1 MKTTTLL
8 KSLFLA
14 ITLCLTSLVYAQDKT
29 SLPEVTTMEE
39 VISALGDK
47 DSVQVLF
54 KNLEPIFVKKSLY
67 IDTYM
72 PDGKTLMN
80 IRYACPANFDAIGTY
95 RFVEDY
101 NGYRFRVDSIVDIY
115 AYQNLEYLT
124 NYYEQ
129 TKNKNALKTI
139 DITKPVVVTAT
150 DGANVFVQY
159 QDLDRIYHGDL
170 LVINGEHSLAVG
182 DQINTFAAKYNVA
195 TTLSLNDTTSAIIRN
210 DFFAV
215 EATSLGTITNGNSIR
230 YTMIRPSEINSD
242 SISKHNAKAIQLPI
256 GGKLT
261 KENDKFVYT
270 IEGNSIEL
278 KSTIVDLEQYVG
290 KTIEETIKG
299 VVDNC
304 NTADHSNAFIVT
316 EIKAIDTNYATI
328 AEWID
333 AAQNGLTTGSLKN
346 PVNVTLSIYQSYK
359 SFVFIED
366 ETAAICLN
374 FGDFKENP
382 IKTGHVISG
391 IEGNLSIM
399 NSANNIIAPII
410 TMTIDDTAKIQI
422 IDSIAINPIDV
433 TIAEL
438 KADEKAIANGETSKY
453 ANRLVR
459 INGVKKGK
467 KWIGN
472 NPRVYPF
479 IQGNDT
485 LAYATNTL
493 NFVSSKLDTL
503 QMTIIGVIDYQTINA
518 SQLYSI
524 YPRSIDD
531 VNLVAPEFTY
541 EEDSYEQELE
551 VSLSMLGTKGVDYT
565 SVRFIINPT
574 EDQNPIDGGKE
585 YDKPFY
591 IDETTTIQAV
601 ATYPN
606 QKFSPIVTITYTIV
620 DEIVV
625 AEPTF
630 TPDATAEYNDTVLVS
645 MACET
650 PKSAILYELSDEE
663 PTIES
668 ARFEGAPL
676 LFTETTTISAMA
688 VLLNSKGEV
697 RINPY
702 DEEPFASDIV
712 TITYIVKKTQP
723 EEPEKPG
730 TGDPD
735 VATDNVELIAMVY
748 SYAGNVY
755 VHTEIGNTI
764 EVYTIAGQTIYTGK
778 ATNNATS
785 INAQNNDVIIVRVN
799 GETTKVAIK

>member
-1 MKTTTLL
+1 MKTTTLI

-14 ITLCLTSLVYAQDKT
+14 ITLCLTSLVHAQDET
-29 SLPEVTTMEE
+29 SIPEVTTMEE

-47 DSVQVLF
+47 DSIQVLF
-54 KNLEPIFVKKSLY
+54 KNLEPIFVVKSLY

-72 PDGKTLMN
+72 PDGKTLIN
-80 IRYACPANFDAIGTY
+80 IRYACPAKFDAIGTY

-129 TKNKNALKTI
+129 TKSENALKAI
-139 DITKPVVVTAT
+139 NITKPVTITAV

-159 QDLDRIYHGDL
+159 QDLDRNYHGDL
-170 LVINGEHSLAVG
+170 LVINGAHSLAVG
-182 DQINTFAAKYNVA
+182 DKVNTLAVKYNVA
-195 TTLSLNDTTSAIIRN
+195 TNLSLTDTTSAIIRN
-210 DFFAV
+210 DFFSV
-215 EATSLGTITNGNSIR
+215 DATSLGTITNGNSIR
-230 YTMIRPSEINSD
+230 YTMVNSIANL
-242 SISKHNAKAIQLPI
+242 SNHNAKAIQLPV
-256 GGKLT
+256 GGTLT
-261 KENDKFVYT
+261 KESDKYIYT
-270 IEGNSIEL
+270 IGDNTVEL
-278 KSTIVDLEQYVG
+278 KSTTVDLEQYVG
-290 KTIEETIKG
+290 QTIEEAIKG

-304 NTADHSNAFIVT
+304 NTADHANAFFVN

-328 AEWID
+328 AEWIE
-333 AAQNGLTTGSLKN
+333 AAQDGITAGSLKN
-346 PVNVTLSIYQSYK
+346 PVNVTLSVYQSYK

-374 FGDFKENP
+374 FGDLKDNP
-382 IKTGHVISG
+382 IKTGHVITG
-391 IEGNLSIM
+391 VEGNLSILS
-399 NSANNIIAPII
+399 SANNIIAPTI
-410 TMTIDDTAKIQI
+410 TMEVADTAKIQI
-422 IDSIAINPIDV
+422 TDSIAINPIDV
-433 TIAEL
+433 TVAEL
-438 KADEKAIANGETSKY
+438 NADEKAIANGETSKY

-459 INGVKKGK
+459 IKGIKKGK
-467 KWIGN
+467 KWIGS

-493 NFVSSKLDTL
+493 NFVGTKLDTL
-503 QMTIIGVIDYQTINA
+503 QMTIVGIIDYKTINA

-551 VSLSMLGTKGVDYT
+551 VSLSMFGTKGVDYN

-574 EDQNPIDGGKE
+574 EDQNPIDAGKE
-585 YDKPFY
+585 YDKSFY

-606 QKFSPIVTITYTIV
+606 QKFSPIVTVTYTIV

-630 TPDATAEYNDTVLVS
+630 TPDATAEYNDTVIVS

-650 PKSAILYELSDEE
+650 PKTAILYELSDDE

-668 ARFEGAPL
+668 ARFEETPL

-712 TITYIVKKTQP
+712 TVTYIVKKTEP
-723 EEPEKPG
+723 EEPK
-730 TGDPD
+730 DPD
-735 VATDNVELIAMVY
+735 DPKDPNVATDNIELMAMVY
-748 SYAGNVY
+748 SLAGNVY

-764 EVYTIAGQTIYTGK
+764 EAYTVAGQNIFTSE
-778 ATNNATS
+778 ATS
-785 INAQNNDVIIVRVN
+785 TVTSIDAQNNDVLIVRVN
-799 GETTKVAIK
+799 GETVKVAIK

>member
-1 MKTTTLL
+1 MKTTTLF

-14 ITLCLTSLVYAQDKT
+14 ITLCLTSLVHAQDET

-39 VISALGDK
+39 VISALGDN

-54 KNLEPIFVKKSLY
+54 KNLEPIFVKKNLY

-80 IRYACPANFDAIGTY
+80 IRYACPAKFDAIGTY

-101 NGYRFRVDSIVDIY
+101 NGYRFSVDSIVDVFDF
-115 AYQNLEYLT
+115 QNLEYLT

-129 TKNKNALKTI
+129 TKSENALKAI
-139 DITKPVVVTAT
+139 NITKPVTITAV

-159 QDLDRIYHGDL
+159 QDLDRNYHGDL

-182 DQINTFAAKYNVA
+182 DKVDAFAVKYNVA
-195 TTLSLNDTTSAIIRN
+195 SKLPLTDTTFAIIRN

-230 YTMIRPSEINSD
+230 YSMINSIANL
-242 SISKHNAKAIQLPI
+242 SNHNAKAIQLPV
-256 GGKLT
+256 GGTIT
-261 KENDKFVYT
+261 KENDKFIYT
-270 IEGNSIEL
+270 IGGNSVEL

-290 KTIEETIKG
+290 QTITEAIKG

-304 NTADHSNAFIVT
+304 NTADHSNAFIVN

-328 AEWID
+328 AEWIE

-346 PVNVTLSIYQSYK
+346 PVNVTLSVYQSYK
-359 SFVFIED
+359 SYVFIED

-382 IKTGHVISG
+382 IQTGHVISG
-391 IEGNLSIM
+391 IEGDLSII
-399 NSANNIIAPII
+399 NSANNIIAPMI
-410 TMTIDDTAKIQI
+410 TMAIDDTAKIQI

-438 KADEKAIANGETSKY
+438 KADEKAIANGEISQY
-453 ANRLVR
+453 ANKLVR
-459 INGVKKGK
+459 LNGVKKAK
-467 KWIGN
+467 KFYG
-472 NPRVYPF
+472 RTYYLT
-479 IQGNDT
+479 QGTDT
-485 LAYATNTL
+485 LSFNQSTFNK
-493 NFVSSKLDTL
+493 FWSQIDTL
-503 QMTIIGVIDYQTINA
+503 QMTIVGVVDYRTINSA
-518 SQLYSI
+518 QLYSI
-524 YPRSIDD
+524 YPRSVEDIH
-531 VNLVAPEFTY
+531 LVAPEFTY

-574 EDQNPIDGGKE
+574 EDQNPIDAGKE

-591 IDETTTIQAV
+591 IDETTTIQAI

-606 QKFSPIVTITYTIV
+606 QKFSPIVTVTYTIV
-620 DEIVV
+620 DEITV

-630 TPDATAEYNDTVLVS
+630 TPDATAEYNDTVIVS

-650 PKSAILYELSDEE
+650 PKTAILYELSDEE

-668 ARFEGAPL
+668 ARFEGNPL

-688 VLLNSKGEV
+688 VLLNSKDEV

-712 TITYIVKKTQP
+712 TVTYIVKKT
-723 EEPEKPG
+723 EPDPG
-730 TGDPD
+730 
-735 VATDNVELIAMVY
+735 VATDNVELMAMVY
-748 SYAGNVY
+748 SLAGNVY

-764 EVYTIAGQTIYTGK
+764 EVYTVAGQTIYTGK
-778 ATNNATS
+778 ATNNVTS

-799 GETTKVAIK
+799 GETVKVAIK

>member
-1 MKTTTLL
+1 M
-8 KSLFLA
+8 
-14 ITLCLTSLVYAQDKT
+14 VYAQDET

-39 VISALGDK
+39 VIAALGDN

-54 KNLEPIFVKKSLY
+54 KNLEPIFVKKNLY

-80 IRYACPANFDAIGTY
+80 IRYACPAKFDAIGTY

-101 NGYRFRVDSIVDIY
+101 NGYRFSVDSIVDVFDF
-115 AYQNLEYLT
+115 QNLEYLT

-129 TKNKNALKTI
+129 TKSENALKAI
-139 DITKPVVVTAT
+139 NITKPVTITAV

-159 QDLDRIYHGDL
+159 QDLDRNYHGDL
-170 LVINGEHSLAVG
+170 LVINGEHSLAIG
-182 DQINTFAAKYNVA
+182 DKVDAFAVKYNVA
-195 TTLSLNDTTSAIIRN
+195 SKLPLTDTTFAIIRN

-215 EATSLGTITNGNSIR
+215 EATSLGNITNGNSIR
-230 YTMIRPSEINSD
+230 YSMINSIANL
-242 SISKHNAKAIQLPI
+242 SNHNAKAIQLPV
-256 GGKLT
+256 GGTIT
-261 KENDKFVYT
+261 KENDKFIYT
-270 IEGNSIEL
+270 IGGNSVEL

-290 KTIEETIKG
+290 QTITEAIKG

-304 NTADHSNAFIVT
+304 NTADHSNAFIVN

-328 AEWID
+328 AEWIE

-346 PVNVTLSIYQSYK
+346 PVNVTLSVYQSYK
-359 SFVFIED
+359 SYVFIED

-382 IKTGHVISG
+382 IQTGHVISG
-391 IEGNLSIM
+391 IEGDLSII

-410 TMTIDDTAKIQI
+410 TMAIADTAKIQI
-422 IDSIAINPIDV
+422 IDSIALNPIDV

-438 KADEKAIANGETSKY
+438 KADEKAIANGEISQY
-453 ANRLVR
+453 ANKLVR
-459 INGVKKGK
+459 LNGVKKAK
-467 KWIGN
+467 KFYG
-472 NPRVYPF
+472 RTYYLT
-479 IQGNDT
+479 QGTDT
-485 LAYATNTL
+485 LSFNQSTFNK
-493 NFVSSKLDTL
+493 FWSQIDTL
-503 QMTIIGVIDYQTINA
+503 QMTIVGVVDYRTINSA
-518 SQLYSI
+518 QLYSI
-524 YPRSIDD
+524 YPRSVEDIH
-531 VNLVAPEFTY
+531 LVAPEFTY

-574 EDQNPIDGGKE
+574 EDQNPIDAGKE

-591 IDETTTIQAV
+591 IDETTTIQAI

-606 QKFSPIVTITYTIV
+606 QKFSPIITVTYTIV
-620 DEIVV
+620 DEITV

-630 TPDATAEYNDTVLVS
+630 TPDATAEYNDTVIVS

-650 PKSAILYELSDEE
+650 PKTAILYELSDEE

-668 ARFEGAPL
+668 ARFEGDPL

-712 TITYIVKKTQP
+712 TVTYVVKST
-723 EEPEKPG
+723 KPVDPSDP
-730 TGDPD
+730 TDPSDPSDPSDPTDPSDPVDPD
-735 VATDNVELIAMVY
+735 VATDNVELMAMVY

-778 ATNNATS
+778 ATNNVTS
-785 INAQNNDVIIVRVN
+785 IDAQNNDVIIVRVN

>member
-1 MKTTTLL
+1 MKTTTLF

-14 ITLCLTSLVYAQDKT
+14 ITLCLTSLVHAQDET

-39 VISALGDK
+39 VISALGDN

-54 KNLEPIFVKKSLY
+54 KNLEPIFVKKNLY

-80 IRYACPANFDAIGTY
+80 IRYACPAKFDAIGTY

-101 NGYRFRVDSIVDIY
+101 NGYRFSVDSIVDVFDF
-115 AYQNLEYLT
+115 QNLEYLT

-129 TKNKNALKTI
+129 TKSENALKAI
-139 DITKPVVVTAT
+139 NITKPVTITAV

-159 QDLDRIYHGDL
+159 QDLDRNYHGDL

-182 DQINTFAAKYNVA
+182 DKVDAFAVKYNVA
-195 TTLSLNDTTSAIIRN
+195 SKLPLTDTTFAIIRN

-230 YTMIRPSEINSD
+230 YSMINSIANL
-242 SISKHNAKAIQLPI
+242 SNHNAKAIQLPV
-256 GGKLT
+256 GGTIT
-261 KENDKFVYT
+261 KENDKFIYT
-270 IEGNSIEL
+270 IGGNSVEL

-290 KTIEETIKG
+290 QTITEAIKG

-304 NTADHSNAFIVT
+304 NTADHSNAFIVN

-328 AEWID
+328 AEWIE

-346 PVNVTLSIYQSYK
+346 PVNVTLSVYQSYK
-359 SFVFIED
+359 SYVFIED

-382 IKTGHVISG
+382 IQTGHVISG
-391 IEGNLSIM
+391 VEGDLSII

-410 TMTIDDTAKIQI
+410 TMAIADTAKIQI

-438 KADEKAIANGETSKY
+438 KADEKAIANGEISQY
-453 ANRLVR
+453 ANKLVR
-459 INGVKKGK
+459 LNGVKKAK
-467 KWIGN
+467 KFYG
-472 NPRVYPF
+472 RTYYLT
-479 IQGNDT
+479 QGTDT
-485 LAYATNTL
+485 LSFNQSTFNK
-493 NFVSSKLDTL
+493 FWSQIDTL
-503 QMTIIGVIDYQTINA
+503 QMTIVGVVDYRTINSA
-518 SQLYSI
+518 QLYSI
-524 YPRSIDD
+524 YPRSVEDIH
-531 VNLVAPEFTY
+531 LVAPEFTY

-551 VSLSMLGTKGVDYT
+551 VSLSMLGTKGIDYT

-574 EDQNPIDGGKE
+574 EDQNPIDAGKE

-591 IDETTTIQAV
+591 IDETTTIQAI

-606 QKFSPIVTITYTIV
+606 QKFSPIITVTYTIV
-620 DEIVV
+620 DEITV

-630 TPDATAEYNDTVLVS
+630 TPDATAEYNDTVIVS

-650 PKSAILYELSDEE
+650 PKTAILYELSDEE

-668 ARFEGAPL
+668 ARFEGDPL

-688 VLLNSKGEV
+688 VLLNSKGDV

-712 TITYIVKKTQP
+712 TVTYIVKKT
-723 EEPEKPG
+723 EPDPG
-730 TGDPD
+730 
-735 VATDNVELIAMVY
+735 VATDNVELMAMVY
-748 SYAGNVY
+748 SLAGNVY
-755 VHTEIGNTI
+755 IHTEIGNTI
-764 EVYTIAGQTIYTGK
+764 EAYTVAGQVIYTGK
-778 ATNNATS
+778 ATNTVTT
-785 INAQNNDVIIVRVN
+785 IDAQNNDVIIVRVN
-799 GETTKVAIK
+799 GETVKVAIK

>member
-14 ITLCLTSLVYAQDKT
+14 ITLCLTSMVYAQDET

-39 VISALGDK
+39 VISALGDN

-54 KNLEPIFVKKSLY
+54 KNLEPIFVKKNLY

-80 IRYACPANFDAIGTY
+80 IRYACPAKFDAIGTY

-101 NGYRFRVDSIVDIY
+101 NGYRFSVDSIVNVFDF
-115 AYQNLEYLT
+115 QNLEYLT

-129 TKNKNALKTI
+129 TKSENALKAI
-139 DITKPVVVTAT
+139 NITKPVTITAV

-159 QDLDRIYHGDL
+159 QDLDRNYHGDL
-170 LVINGEHSLAVG
+170 LVINGEHSLAIG
-182 DQINTFAAKYNVA
+182 DKINSFATKYNVA
-195 TTLSLNDTTSAIIRN
+195 SKLPLTDTTFAIIRN

-230 YTMIRPSEINSD
+230 YSMINSIANL
-242 SISKHNAKAIQLPI
+242 SNHNAKAIQLPV
-256 GGKLT
+256 GGTIT
-261 KENDKFVYT
+261 KENDKFIYT
-270 IEGNSIEL
+270 IGGNSVEL

-290 KTIEETIKG
+290 QTITEAIKG

-304 NTADHSNAFIVT
+304 NTADHSNAFIVN

-328 AEWID
+328 AEWIE

-346 PVNVTLSIYQSYK
+346 PVNVTLSVYQSYK
-359 SFVFIED
+359 SYVFIED

-382 IKTGHVISG
+382 IQTGHVISG
-391 IEGNLSIM
+391 VEGDLSII
-399 NSANNIIAPII
+399 NSANNIIAPTI
-410 TMTIDDTAKIQI
+410 TMAIADTAKIQI

-438 KADEKAIANGETSKY
+438 KADEKAIANGEISQY
-453 ANRLVR
+453 ANKLVR
-459 INGVKKGK
+459 LNGVKKAK
-467 KWIGN
+467 KFYG
-472 NPRVYPF
+472 RTYYLT
-479 IQGNDT
+479 QGTDT
-485 LAYATNTL
+485 LSFNQSTFNK
-493 NFVSSKLDTL
+493 FWSQIDTL
-503 QMTIIGVIDYQTINA
+503 QMTIVGVVDYRTINSA
-518 SQLYSI
+518 QLYSI
-524 YPRSIDD
+524 YPRSVEDIH
-531 VNLVAPEFTY
+531 LVAPEFTY

-551 VSLSMLGTKGVDYT
+551 VSLSMLGTKGIDYT

-574 EDQNPIDGGKE
+574 EDQNPIDAGKE

-591 IDETTTIQAV
+591 IDETTTIQAI

-606 QKFSPIVTITYTIV
+606 QKFSPIITVTYTIV
-620 DEIVV
+620 DEITV

-630 TPDATAEYNDTVLVS
+630 TPDATAEYNDTVIVS

-650 PKSAILYELSDEE
+650 PKTAILYELSDEE

-668 ARFEGAPL
+668 ARFEGNPL

-688 VLLNSKGEV
+688 VLLNSKDEV

-712 TITYIVKKTQP
+712 TVTYIVKKTEP
-723 EEPEKPG
+723 EEPK
-730 TGDPD
+730 DPD
-735 VATDNVELIAMVY
+735 DPKDPNVATDNVELMAMVY
-748 SYAGNVY
+748 SLAGNVY

-764 EVYTIAGQTIYTGK
+764 EVYTVAGQAIYTGK
-778 ATNNATS
+778 ATNTVTS
-785 INAQNNDVIIVRVN
+785 IDAQNNDVIIIRVN
-799 GETTKVAIK
+799 GETVKVAIK

>member
-14 ITLCLTSLVYAQDKT
+14 ITLCLTSMVYAQDET

-129 TKNKNALKTI
+129 TKNKNTLKTI

-195 TTLSLNDTTSAIIRN
+195 TTLSLTDTTSAIIRN
-210 DFFAV
+210 DFFSV
-215 EATSLGTITNGNSIR
+215 EATSLGAISKGNSIR
-230 YTMIRPSEINSD
+230 YTLINAD
-242 SISKHNAKAIQLPI
+242 SIAKIRVYNAVAVQLPI

-304 NTADHSNAFIVT
+304 NTADNSNAFIVT

-391 IEGNLSIM
+391 IEGNLSTI
-399 NSANNIIAPII
+399 NDANNIIAPIVTLSADNI
-410 TMTIDDTAKIQI
+410 AKIQI
-422 IDSIAINPIDV
+422 VDSIDARPIDV

-438 KADEKAIANGETSKY
+438 NADEKAIANGELSKY

-493 NFVSSKLDTL
+493 NFVGTKLDTL
-503 QMTIIGVIDYQTINA
+503 QMTIVGIIDYKTINA

-551 VSLSMLGTKGVDYT
+551 VSLSMFGTKGVDYN

-606 QKFSPIVTITYTIV
+606 QKFSPIVTVTYTIV
-620 DEIVV
+620 DEITV

-650 PKSAILYELSDEE
+650 PKSAILYELSDDE

-702 DEEPFASDIV
+702 DEEPFASDIITV
-712 TITYIVKKTQP
+712 TYVVKST
-723 EEPEKPG
+723 KPI
-730 TGDPD
+730 DPD
-735 VATDNVELIAMVY
+735 VATDNVELMAMIY

-764 EVYTIAGQTIYTGK
+764 EAYTVAGQNIFTSE
-778 ATNNATS
+778 ATS
-785 INAQNNDVIIVRVN
+785 TVTSIDAQNNDVLIIRVN

>member
-14 ITLCLTSLVYAQDKT
+14 ITLCLTSLVYAQDET

-39 VISALGDK
+39 VISALGDN

-54 KNLEPIFVKKSLY
+54 KNLEPIFVKKNLY

-80 IRYACPANFDAIGTY
+80 IRYACPAKFDAIGTY

-101 NGYRFRVDSIVDIY
+101 NGYRFSVDSIVDVFDF
-115 AYQNLEYLT
+115 QNLEYLT

-129 TKNKNALKTI
+129 TKSENALKAI
-139 DITKPVVVTAT
+139 NITKPVTITAV

-159 QDLDRIYHGDL
+159 QDLDRNYHGDL
-170 LVINGEHSLAVG
+170 LVINGEHSLAIG
-182 DQINTFAAKYNVA
+182 DKINSFATKYNVA
-195 TTLSLNDTTSAIIRN
+195 SKLPLTDTTFAIIRN

-230 YTMIRPSEINSD
+230 YSMINSIANL
-242 SISKHNAKAIQLPI
+242 SNHNAKAIQLPV
-256 GGKLT
+256 GGTIT
-261 KENDKFVYT
+261 KENDKFIYT
-270 IEGNSIEL
+270 IGGNSVEL

-290 KTIEETIKG
+290 QTITEAIKG

-304 NTADHSNAFIVT
+304 NTADHSNAFIVN

-328 AEWID
+328 AEWIE

-346 PVNVTLSIYQSYK
+346 PVNVTLSVYQSYK
-359 SFVFIED
+359 SYVFIED

-382 IKTGHVISG
+382 IQTGHVISG
-391 IEGNLSIM
+391 VEGDLSII
-399 NSANNIIAPII
+399 NSANNIIAPTI
-410 TMTIDDTAKIQI
+410 TMAIADTAKIQI

-438 KADEKAIANGETSKY
+438 KADEKAIANGEISQY
-453 ANRLVR
+453 ANKLVR
-459 INGVKKGK
+459 LNGVKKAK
-467 KWIGN
+467 KFYG
-472 NPRVYPF
+472 RTYYLT
-479 IQGNDT
+479 QGTDT
-485 LAYATNTL
+485 LSFNQSTFNK
-493 NFVSSKLDTL
+493 FWSQIDTL
-503 QMTIIGVIDYQTINA
+503 QMTIVGVVDYRTINSA
-518 SQLYSI
+518 QLYSI
-524 YPRSIDD
+524 YPRSVEDIH
-531 VNLVAPEFTY
+531 LVAPEFTY

-551 VSLSMLGTKGVDYT
+551 VSLSMLGTKGIDYT

-574 EDQNPIDGGKE
+574 EDQNPIDAGKE

-591 IDETTTIQAV
+591 IDETTTIQAI

-606 QKFSPIVTITYTIV
+606 QKFSPIITVTYTIV
-620 DEIVV
+620 DEILV

-630 TPDATAEYNDTVLVS
+630 TPDATTEYNDTVIVS

-650 PKSAILYELSDEE
+650 PKTAILYELSDEE

-668 ARFEGAPL
+668 ARFEGDPL

-688 VLLNSKGEV
+688 VLLNSKGDV

-712 TITYIVKKTQP
+712 TVTYIVKKT
-723 EEPEKPG
+723 EPDPG
-730 TGDPD
+730 
-735 VATDNVELIAMVY
+735 VATDNVELMAMVY
-748 SYAGNVY
+748 SLAGNVY

-764 EVYTIAGQTIYTGK
+764 EVYTVTGQVIYTGK
-778 ATNNATS
+778 ATNTVTT
-785 INAQNNDVIIVRVN
+785 IDAQNNDVIIIRVN
-799 GETTKVAIK
+799 GETVKVAIK

>member
-1 MKTTTLL
+1 MKTTTLF
-8 KSLFLA
+8 KSLVLA
-14 ITLCLTSLVYAQDKT
+14 IALCFSSLAFAQDET

-39 VISALGDK
+39 VLTALGDK

-54 KNLEPIFVKKSLY
+54 KNLEPIFVVKSLY

-101 NGYRFRVDSIVDIY
+101 NGYRFIVDSIVDVY
-115 AYQNLEYLT
+115 AFQNVEYLT

-129 TKNKNALKTI
+129 TKNKNALKAI
-139 DITKPVVVTAT
+139 NITKPVTITAV

-159 QDLDRIYHGDL
+159 QDLDRNYHGDL
-170 LVINGEHSLAVG
+170 LVINGNHTLAVG
-182 DQINTFAAKYNVA
+182 DKLNAFTAKYNVA
-195 TTLSLNDTTSAIIRN
+195 TTLSLTDTTSAIIRN
-210 DFFAV
+210 DFFSV
-215 EATSLGTITNGNSIR
+215 EATSFGAITNGNSIR
-230 YTMIRPSEINSD
+230 YTVINSIANL
-242 SISKHNAKAIQLPI
+242 SNHNAKAVQLPV
-256 GGKLT
+256 GGTLT
-261 KENDKFVYT
+261 KENDKFIYT
-270 IEGNSIEL
+270 IGENTIEL

-290 KTIEETIKG
+290 QTIEEAIKG

-304 NTADHSNAFIVT
+304 NTADNANAFFVN
-316 EIKAIDTNYATI
+316 EIKAIDTNYSTI
-328 AEWID
+328 AEWIE

-346 PVNVTLSIYQSYK
+346 PVNVTLSVYQSYK

-374 FGDFKENP
+374 FGDLKENP
-382 IKTGHVISG
+382 IKTGHIISG
-391 IEGNLSIM
+391 VEGNLSIL
-399 NSANNIIAPII
+399 SAANNIIAPTI
-410 TMTIDDTAKIQI
+410 TLSADDTTKIQI
-422 IDSIAINPIDV
+422 LDSITVQPTEV

-438 KADEKAIANGETSKY
+438 KADEKAIANGEISQY
-453 ANRLVR
+453 ANKLVR
-459 INGVKKGK
+459 LNGVKKAK
-467 KWIGN
+467 KFYG
-472 NPRVYPF
+472 RTYYLT
-479 IQGNDT
+479 QGTDT
-485 LAYATNTL
+485 LSFNQATFNK
-493 NFVSSKLDTL
+493 FWSQIDTL
-503 QMTIIGVIDYQTINA
+503 QMTIVGVVDYKTINSA
-518 SQLYSI
+518 QLYSI
-524 YPRSIDD
+524 YPRSVED
-531 VNLVAPEFTY
+531 VYLVAPEFTY

-574 EDQNPIDGGKE
+574 ADQNPIDGGKE

-591 IDETTTIQAV
+591 IDETTTIQAI

-606 QKFSPIVTITYTIV
+606 QKFSPIITVTYTIV
-620 DEIVV
+620 DEITV

-650 PKSAILYELSDEE
+650 PKTAILYELSDDE
-663 PTIES
+663 PSIES
-668 ARFEGAPL
+668 ARFEGVPL

-688 VLLNSKGEV
+688 VLLNSKDEV

-712 TITYIVKKTQP
+712 TVTYIVKKTEP
-723 EEPEKPG
+723 EEPK
-730 TGDPD
+730 DPD
-735 VATDNVELIAMVY
+735 DPKDPNVATDNVELMAMVY
-748 SYAGNVY
+748 SLAGNVY

-764 EVYTIAGQTIYTGK
+764 EVYTVAGQAIYTGK
-778 ATNNATS
+778 ATNNVTS
-785 INAQNNDVIIVRVN
+785 INAQNNDVIIIRVN
-799 GETTKVAIK
+799 GETVKVAIK

>member
-8 KSLFLA
+8 KSLFLTIA
-14 ITLCLTSLVYAQDKT
+14 LCFSSLTFAQDET
-29 SLPEVTTMEE
+29 TLPEVTTMEE
-39 VISALGDK
+39 VITALGDK

-54 KNLEPIFVKKSLY
+54 KNLEPIFVVKSLY

-72 PDGKTLMN
+72 PDGKTLIN

-95 RFVEDY
+95 LFVEDY
-101 NGYRFRVDSIVDIY
+101 NGYRFRVDSIVDVY
-115 AYQNLEYLT
+115 AFQNLEYLT
-124 NYYEQ
+124 NYYDQ
-129 TKNKNALKTI
+129 TKNANALKAI
-139 DITKPVVVTAT
+139 NITKPVVVTAV

-159 QDLDRIYHGDL
+159 QDLDRNYHGDL
-170 LVINGEHSLAVG
+170 LVINGNHSLAVG
-182 DQINTFAAKYNVA
+182 DKLNAFAAKYNAA
-195 TTLSLNDTTSAIIRN
+195 TTLSLNDTTSAIVRN
-210 DFFAV
+210 DFFSV
-215 EATSLGTITNGNSIR
+215 EATSFGSISNGNSIR
-230 YTMIRPSEINSD
+230 YTMINSIANL
-242 SISKHNAKAIQLPI
+242 SIYNAVAVQLPV
-256 GGKLT
+256 GGTLT
-261 KENDKFVYT
+261 KENDKFIYT
-270 IEGNSIEL
+270 IGENTIEL

-290 KTIEETIKG
+290 KTIEEAIKG

-304 NTADHSNAFIVT
+304 NTADNANAFFVN

-328 AEWID
+328 AEWIE
-333 AAQNGLTTGSLKN
+333 AAQNGLTAGSLKN
-346 PVNVTLSIYQSYK
+346 PVNVTLSVYQSYK

-374 FGDFKENP
+374 FGDLKENP

-391 IEGNLSIM
+391 IEGNLNILSD
-399 NSANNIIAPII
+399 ANNIMAPSI
-410 TMTIDDTAKIQI
+410 TLTADDTTKIQI
-422 IDSIAINPIDV
+422 VDSITVQPTEV
-433 TIAEL
+433 TIAQL
-438 KADEKAIANGETSKY
+438 NADEKAIANGELSKY

-493 NFVSSKLDTL
+493 NFVGTKLDTL
-503 QMTIIGVIDYQTINA
+503 QMTIVGIIDYKTINA

-524 YPRSIDD
+524 YPRSIND

-565 SVRFIINPT
+565 SVRFILNPT

-585 YDKPFY
+585 YDRPFY
-591 IDETTTIQAV
+591 IDETTTIKAI

-606 QKFSPIVTITYTIV
+606 QKFSPIVTVTYTIV
-620 DEIVV
+620 DEIIV

-630 TPDATAEYNDTVLVS
+630 SPDATAEYNDTVIVS

-650 PKSAILYELSDEE
+650 PKTAILYELSDEE

-712 TITYIVKKTQP
+712 TVTYIVKSTTP
-723 EEPEKPG
+723 V
-730 TGDPD
+730 DPDD
-735 VATDNVELIAMVY
+735 VATDNVELMAMVY

-764 EVYTIAGQTIYTGK
+764 EVYTVNGQNLFAGE
-778 ATNNATS
+778 ATDVVTT
-785 INAQNNDVIIVRVN
+785 INAANNSVLLVRVN
-799 GETTKVAIK
+799 GETVKVAIK